1 MGFVK
6 TDIKTIEKNVFR
18 MIGDEWA
25 QVTAKKDG
33 QVNTMTV
40 SWGGMGVL
48 WGKEVATIYIR
59 PQRYTKEFIDAGEM
73 FTMSFFGGAYKKE
86 LGYLGKVSGRDEDKI
101 KTAGFEV
108 EMVED
113 QPTFAQ
119 SSLVLVCR
127 KLYEDKIK
135 PELFKESWID
145 EKWYPD
151 KDYHTMYIAEIV
163 GAYVRE

>member
-25 QVTAKKDG
+25 LVTAKKDG

-59 PQRYTKEFIDAGEM
+59 PQRYTKEFIDA
-73 FTMSFFGGAYKKE
+73 
-86 LGYLGKVSGRDEDKI
+86 DEDKI

>member
-25 QVTAKKDG
+25 LVTAKKDG

-73 FTMSFFGGAYKKE
+73 VTMSFFGGAYK
-86 LGYLGKVSGRDEDKI
+86 
-101 KTAGFEV
+101 T
-108 EMVED
+108 
-113 QPTFAQ
+113 
-119 SSLVLVCR
+119 CR
-127 KLYEDKIK
+127 ISCYN
-135 PELFKESWID
+135 
-145 EKWYPD
+145 
-151 KDYHTMYIAEIV
+151 TIV
-163 GAYVRE
+163 GYVFCHNASSPDDSILAYLDTRKDNRPCTNKRIVSDRHPSDLAVAQIAFCAGIMGQNSGVGYGDMVANGN